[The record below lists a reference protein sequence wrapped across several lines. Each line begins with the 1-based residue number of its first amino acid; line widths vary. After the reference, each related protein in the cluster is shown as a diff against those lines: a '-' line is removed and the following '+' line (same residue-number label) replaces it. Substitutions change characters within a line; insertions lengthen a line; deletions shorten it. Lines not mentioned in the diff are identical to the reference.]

1 MSNGTYAVGRAYEA
15 AGPSP
20 RHLDDPGRHCL
31 GVDLEVFFPIE
42 ESERAVAEA
51 RSICSGCPVRALCE
65 QWASDAGEW
74 GIWGGT
80 TREERRANR
89 ANRRMPRP
97 AAADPAVA
105 A

>member
-31 GVDLEVFFPIE
+31 GVDIEVFFPIE
-42 ESERAVAEA
+42 EANRPSPRRA
-51 RSICSGCPVRALCE
+51 RSARGARCGRC
-65 QWASDAGEW
+65 ASRGQRRREW
-74 GIWGGT
+74 GVWGGT